1 MNVAFQH
8 LNEYCRSTMTELR
21 LIDLAILS
29 IEKDLL
35 TTIHLDTVVH
45 IFSSSDK
52 NRRIA
57 KLMVNTV

>member
-1 MNVAFQH
+1 
-8 LNEYCRSTMTELR
+8 MTELR